1 MLGIR
6 PEDVTV
12 APTGNDAHIEMK
24 VELVES
30 PGSDQFLYGTVSG
43 DNMIARVDPH
53 LKVAVGDLVRLTL
66 NIERLHVFDN
76 ATEKAA
82 L

>member
-1 MLGIR
+1 
-6 PEDVTV
+6 
-12 APTGNDAHIEMK
+12 
-24 VELVES
+24 
-30 PGSDQFLYGTVSG
+30 
-43 DNMIARVDPH
+43 
-53 LKVAVGDLVRLTL
+53 VGDLVRLTL